1 VLSASVAKIPQTRLE
16 VQSERELHDSRIP
29 GTGDPSKVARGHVC
43 VGVSKVGS
51 VESIKHLPAELE
63 VDLFGE
69 RESLHQSHIQNGV
82 TWSAQKIPGRVPK
95 SPFSVL
101 SESSP
106 VEVFDDQL
114 GPRTPGV

>member
-1 VLSASVAKIPQTRLE
+1 MENRRGCMGPPERVKGLKPQRHEGHKGKPCVLSASVAKIPQTRLE

-69 RESLHQSHIQNGV
+69 R
-82 TWSAQKIPGRVPK
+82 
-95 SPFSVL
+95 
-101 SESSP
+101 
-106 VEVFDDQL
+106 
-114 GPRTPGV
+114 